1 MRNIMKIDDISARN
15 GEDRYLAVV
24 SGQTTE
30 RLDADERELCNFM
43 LGGFLSK

>member
-1 MRNIMKIDDISARN
+1 MRNIMKIDDISTRS
-15 GEDRYLAVV
+15 GEDRYFAVV

-30 RLDADERELCNFM
+30 RLDADEQELCNFM

>member
-1 MRNIMKIDDISARN
+1 MRNIIRMDDISARN
-15 GEDRYLAVV
+15 GEDRYFAVV

-30 RLDADERELCNFM
+30 RLDADERELYNFM